1 MHKKQEDKRNMPFL
15 DTVKTTA
22 VIGLL
27 MQQAAS
33 LHCQDGSQP
42 RPSFYA
48 NHLFADNIRYA
59 INPMMEESLGF
70 IKELTAILGKGY
82 SLLAG
87 SSDGEQREYI
97 ISSLGPAQVDLVE
110 LQLRGLE
117 GAVRNAYRDCAE
129 NKTHLLKPALI
140 TIAQARSAAT
150 KLSNLISQMT
160 SHVDTFESS
169 IDMQGL
175 QALTKHGTEVFS
187 SGRFH

>member
-1 MHKKQEDKRNMPFL
+1 MHKKQEDKKNMPFL

-33 LHCQDGSQP
+33 LHCQDGSPP
-42 RPSFYA
+42 RPYYA

-70 IKELTAILGKGY
+70 IKELTAMLGEGY
-82 SLLAG
+82 ILLAG
-87 SSDGEQREYI
+87 SSDGEQREHI
-97 ISSLGPAQVDLVE
+97 ISSLDPTQVDLVE

-117 GAVRNAYRDCAE
+117 GAVRNAYMDCAE
-129 NKTHLLKPALI
+129 NKTYLLKPALI
-140 TIAQARSAAT
+140 TIAQARSAAA
-150 KLSNLISQMT
+150 KLNNLISQMT

-169 IDMQGL
+169 IDMRGL

>member
-1 MHKKQEDKRNMPFL
+1 MRKKQEDKRNMPFF

-33 LHCQDGSQP
+33 LHYQDGLQSP
-42 RPSFYA
+42 PDFYT
-48 NHLFADNIRYA
+48 NQLFAENVRYT

-70 IKELTAILGKGY
+70 IKELTEMLNEGY
-82 SLLAG
+82 SLLSKAVE
-87 SSDGEQREYI
+87 GERNLI
-97 ISSLGPAQVDLVE
+97 IASLDPAQVDLVE

-117 GAVRNAYRDCAE
+117 GAVKNAYRDYSEKKAF
-129 NKTHLLKPALI
+129 LLKPALI
-140 TIAQARSAAT
+140 TIAQARSAAS
-150 KLSNLISQMT
+150 KLNNLISQMT
-160 SHVDTFESS
+160 RRVDTFESS

-175 QALTKHGTEVFS
+175 QALVKHGTEVFH